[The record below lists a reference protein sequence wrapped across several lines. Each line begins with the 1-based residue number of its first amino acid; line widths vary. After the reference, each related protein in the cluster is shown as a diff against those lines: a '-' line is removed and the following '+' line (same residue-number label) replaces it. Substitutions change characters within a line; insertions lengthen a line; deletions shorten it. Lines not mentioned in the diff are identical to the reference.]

1 MPRLRA
7 SLNVRLSKLANESNV
22 SKDGMIADLR
32 SLCAR
37 EGFDEVALHID
48 DGVSGSVRDRPG
60 LVNWLDDGR
69 EDRADVLLAWHVDR
83 MTREGLPVAA
93 AILDVVE
100 GQDPVTG
107 KAAHKPVRLMDYHG
121 LDSRDGESFRLRFVL
136 QAEMARNEL
145 QRTKGRARAR
155 DRRLREQHRW
165 GGGQVPTGYRP
176 VPREGGGWVLAVEE
190 TEAAALRE
198 AAERVISG
206 ESLWGVTR
214 WMNRDGVP
222 PRRGEQWT
230 TRSLAKCLG
239 SNHLLGWITLGG
251 EPLRDE
257 DGKAVE
263 AFPHVLDLPTAQSVR
278 AALVS
283 KPRDTPRG
291 RRPARLLS
299 RLVLCAG
306 CFAPMTVSHL
316 SSGRVDYRCV
326 KQSTGRTCPRPV
338 VMAAD
343 GLEEFV
349 ESEYLAA
356 VGAYP
361 QIKPVAQVHDD
372 GKLALVED
380 AIAATLR
387 ELGAAATAEALTR
400 LQTLQTER
408 DHLSSLPKVAEVVM
422 VPTGKTQGEAWAAG
436 DVHDRRALLH
446 DAIEVL
452 AVGPGTPGRRGF
464 DPSRVT
470 LIWREGILDPED

>member
-7 SLNVRLSKLANESNV
+7 SLNVRLSKLANEANV
-22 SKDGMIADLR
+22 SRDGMIADLR
-32 SLCAR
+32 ALCAR
-37 EGFDEVALHID
+37 EDFDEVALHID

-60 LVNWLDDGR
+60 LVRWLDDGR

-100 GQDPVTG
+100 GQDPATG
-107 KAAHKPVRLMDYHG
+107 RPAHKPVRLMDYHG
-121 LDSRDGESFRLRFVL
+121 LDSRDGDSFRLRFVL

-145 QRTKGRARAR
+145 QRSKGRARAR

-176 VPREGGGWVLAVEE
+176 VPREGGGWALAVEE

-198 AAERVISG
+198 AAGRIISG
-206 ESLWGVTR
+206 DSLWSVTR
-214 WMNRDGVP
+214 WMNREGVP

-239 SNHLLGWITLGG
+239 SNHLLGWVTIGG

-257 DGKAVE
+257 GGKAVE

-283 KPRDTPRG
+283 KPRDIPRG
-291 RRPARLLS
+291 RRPARVLS
-299 RLVLCAG
+299 RLVDCAG
-306 CFAPMTVSHL
+306 CHAPMTVSHL

-326 KQSTGRTCPRPV
+326 KQATGRTCPRPV
-338 VMAAD
+338 VVSAL
-343 GLEEFV
+343 GLEEYV
-349 ESEYLAA
+349 TSEYLS
-356 VGAYP
+356 GFGHLP
-361 QIKPVAQVHDD
+361 QIKPVAQVQDD
-372 GKLALVED
+372 DRLALVED

-387 ELGAAATAEALTR
+387 EMRTAATAEALTK

-436 DVHDRRALLH
+436 DVHDRRAMLA

-452 AVGPGTPGRRGF
+452 AVGPGKAGRRGL
-464 DPSRVT
+464 DTSRVT
-470 LIWREGILDPED
+470 LVWREGNLDPED